1 MYLIALTG
9 GIASGKSLVA
19 SRLTASGAVHIDADS
34 LAREVVAVGS
44 PALDEIRGEF
54 GDAVIRPDGSLDRAA
69 LAAIVFNDA
78 ARLARLNEITHPRVR
93 ALTSERIAL
102 AAEADPSAIIVY
114 DVPLLA
120 ETNTEP
126 GTGAHRFDSVVV
138 VHADRETRIQ
148 RMVEQRGMARRE
160 AELRIDAQA
169 TDAERLAIADVVIE
183 NTGSIEDLEAQ
194 VDRLW
199 AELDARRGERQ
210 PPLS

>member
-1 MYLIALTG
+1 VYLIALTG

-19 SRLTASGAVHIDADS
+19 SRLTALGAVHIDADS

-44 PALDEIRGEF
+44 PALDEIRAEF

-120 ETNTEP
+120 ETRTEP

>member
-1 MYLIALTG
+1 VYLIALTG

-19 SRLTASGAVHIDADS
+19 SRLTALGAVHIDADS

-44 PALDEIRGEF
+44 PALDEIRAEF